1 MAEIHGLHN
10 VSRNRAFCA
19 LACSAVA
26 ILLSLLG
33 AVPQARAQTLPGS
46 SPALITQPISE
57 SVLVTLSGNTR
68 REALNPAN
76 DRGIVPDNLPL
87 PHMILQ
93 LRRPTAQEQAFK
105 ALIDQLHDP
114 QSPNFHHWLTA
125 ADVGAQFGPAASDI
139 QTITGWLRQHG
150 FAVNTVFA
158 DQMTIDY
165 SGTAGQVRTAFHTE
179 IHNLSVDGEAHIA
192 NMSDPQIPAALAP
205 VVVGIVSL
213 NDFKPFSNLVHAQSI
228 ANFTSGATY
237 YVTPTDLHTIYNFN
251 PLYSAGVSG
260 QGQTIYIVEPSDIYT
275 DNGQVN
281 DWATFRSA
289 FGLSGYSGSLTTVHP
304 GGCTD
309 PGVASTGEGEA
320 IIDAEYASAGAPSA
334 AIVMATCQG
343 TTTSGELLALI
354 NLVQGANPPAII
366 SNSYGPCEAAA
377 STPNATFLSEYMTAV
392 AEGISIFVAAG
403 DASASYCSPRN
414 AQAIYGVGV
423 NGAASTPYNVAV
435 GGTDYADTYLGT
447 NSTYWSS
454 SNQSNGSALSYI
466 PEIPWNSTCGSVLSA
481 TANPFNGVTFG
492 TAGFCNSTAGESTK
506 KYGTIWGGSGGP
518 SGCAAGTPQY
528 PDVVSGTCEGYAK
541 PSWQSGLLGNPAD
554 GLRDLPDVSM
564 FASFDPWHH
573 SYIICLSDPN
583 NGGSSTPC
591 TTSSSTWGYGYGG
604 TSFGAPIWAGI
615 QALINQKAGGRQG
628 LPNYRLYQ
636 LAAKEYG
643 TGGSS
648 SCNSSNGNSIAA
660 SCIFYDVT
668 LGDNDAPCAT
678 DTASGVLV
686 SCYLPSGT
694 YGVLS
699 LSNSTYEPTFKTTTG
714 WDFATGIG
722 TVNVANLVNGWLS
735 DGVPLTD
742 AHDFNADNKSDIF
755 WRDTSGNMAIWEMNG
770 SAIVNEN
777 TAGLGGVPT
786 IWSIISQHDF
796 NGDGNADVLWR
807 NTSGDLAIW
816 EMNGTEI
823 LNVNTAGLGN
833 VPTVWSVAGVGDFN
847 GDGNADI
854 LWRNTSTGDL
864 AIWEMNG
871 TTILNANT
879 AGLGNVPLNWSVV
892 GIGDFNGDGK
902 ADILWRNATNGNVAI
917 WEMNGTT
924 VLNANTATFGNMPA
938 SWSAAGT
945 GDFNGDGNSDILWR
959 DGSGDIAIWEM
970 NGTTILNPSTT
981 GVGSLSTVWTVAETG
996 DFNGDGKSDIL
1007 WHDSSGDLAIWYMNG
1022 TTITSGAGLG
1032 TMPTSW
1038 TIQGTNAD

>member
-1 MAEIHGLHN
+1 MADIHALHYA
-10 VSRNRAFCA
+10 SRNRAYCA
-19 LACSAVA
+19 LACGAVA
-26 ILLSLLG
+26 ILLSLLD
-33 AVPQARAQTLPGS
+33 AVPQAGAQTLPGP
-46 SPALITQPISE
+46 SPASITQPINE
-57 SVLVTLSGNTR
+57 SVLVALNGNTR

-76 DRGIVPDNLPL
+76 DRGIVSDNLPL

-93 LRRPTAQEQAFK
+93 LRRPAAQEQALK
-105 ALIDQLHDP
+105 ALIDQMHDP

-125 ADVGAQFGPAASDI
+125 ADVGAQFGPAASDV

-158 DQMTIDY
+158 DQMSIDY

-179 IHNLSVDGEAHIA
+179 IHNLSENGEAHIA

-213 NDFKPFSNLVHAQSI
+213 NDIKPFSNLVHAQST
-228 ANFTSGATY
+228 APLTSGTTY

-260 QGQTIYIVEPSDIYT
+260 QGQTIYIVEPSDLYT
-275 DNGQVN
+275 DGGQVD

-309 PGVASTGEGEA
+309 PGVVGGEGEA

-334 AIVMATCQG
+334 AIVMATCQS

-377 STPNATFLSEYMTAV
+377 STPNTTFLSEYMTAV

-403 DASASYCSPRN
+403 DLSASYCSPRN

-423 NGAASTPYNVAV
+423 NAAASTPYNVAV
-435 GGTDYADTYLGT
+435 GGTDYADTYLGE

-481 TANPFNGVTFG
+481 TANPFNGVTYG
-492 TAGFCNSTAGESTK
+492 TSGFCNSSTGENTK

-518 SGCAAGTPQY
+518 SGCATGTPKY
-528 PDVVSGTCEGYAK
+528 PDVVSGTCKGYAK
-541 PSWQSGLLGNPAD
+541 PTWQSGLLGNPAD

-573 SYIICLSDPN
+573 SYIICFSDSN

-643 TGGSS
+643 TDGSS
-648 SCNSSNGNSIAA
+648 SCNSSNGNSVAA

-668 LGDNDAPCAT
+668 LGDNDAPCAA
-678 DTASGVLV
+678 DTESSILAF
-686 SCYLPSGT
+686 CYLPSGA

-699 LSNSTYEPTFKTTTG
+699 LSTVTYEPTFKATTG

-722 TVNVANLVNGWLS
+722 TVNVANLVNSWLS
-735 DGVPLTD
+735 
-742 AHDFNADNKSDIF
+742 
-755 WRDTSGNMAIWEMNG
+755 
-770 SAIVNEN
+770 
-777 TAGLGGVPT
+777 GGVP
-786 IWSIISQHDF
+786 
-796 NGDGNADVLWR
+796 
-807 NTSGDLAIW
+807 
-816 EMNGTEI
+816 
-823 LNVNTAGLGN
+823 
-833 VPTVWSVAGVGDFN
+833 PTD
-847 GDGNADI
+847 
-854 LWRNTSTGDL
+854 TH
-864 AIWEMNG
+864 
-871 TTILNANT
+871 
-879 AGLGNVPLNWSVV
+879 
-892 GIGDFNGDGK
+892 
-902 ADILWRNATNGNVAI
+902 
-917 WEMNGTT
+917 
-924 VLNANTATFGNMPA
+924 
-938 SWSAAGT
+938 
-945 GDFNGDGNSDILWR
+945 
-959 DGSGDIAIWEM
+959 
-970 NGTTILNPSTT
+970 
-981 GVGSLSTVWTVAETG
+981 

-1007 WHDSSGDLAIWYMNG
+1007 WRDTSGDVAAWLMNGGTVSQSAGISTLPSSFSIIGQHDFNGDGKADVLWRDGNGNVSMWFMNGAAVSSAVAVGNLTSNWTLYGTGDLNGDGKGDLLWRDSNTGTVAVWFMNGATVASTAVFGALPSTWIIVGDANGEILWRDSVGDIALWGVQNGQVTSSSGLGTVTSNFVVQGVGDFNGDGKIDILWRDTNSGVLSIWFTNGAQVTSGAAVGALPSNWSVAQIGDYNGDGMSDILLLDSSGDVAMWLMNG
-1022 TTITSGAGLG
+1022 ATVSSSVGIGNVGTT
-1032 TMPTSW
+1032 W
-1038 TIQGTNAD
+1038 QVQNVNAN